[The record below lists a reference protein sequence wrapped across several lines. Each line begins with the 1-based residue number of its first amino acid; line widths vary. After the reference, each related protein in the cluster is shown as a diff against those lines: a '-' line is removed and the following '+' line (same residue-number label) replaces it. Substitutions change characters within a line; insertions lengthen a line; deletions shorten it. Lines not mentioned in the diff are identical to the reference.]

1 MKKILENIYDLNI
14 NDVIEYFF
22 GLANR
27 EDKMAFIHALSWNME
42 EALFLSAEARMRCEL
57 SILYLTYLVYKNDI
71 QMAEDSESSSKCN
84 IIDFT
89 TRKLQDEV
97 EDVESSGRCNIL
109 DLSTIEL
116 QDETED
122 AESSG
127 KSNILDLSTREL
139 LKEAK
144 KGIRAV
150 ELCNAMYI
158 EWYGQP
164 YIDLSNKYLKLKR

>member
-14 NDVIEYFF
+14 KDVIEYFF
-22 GLANR
+22 GLASR

-42 EALFLSAEARMRCEL
+42 EALFLSEKARMRCEFL
-57 SILYLTYLVYKNDI
+57 ILYLSYLVYKSDI
-71 QMAEDSESSSKCN
+71 QMA
-84 IIDFT
+84 
-89 TRKLQDEV
+89 
-97 EDVESSGRCNIL
+97 
-109 DLSTIEL
+109 
-116 QDETED
+116 ED

-127 KSNILDLSTREL
+127 KSNIIDFSTKKNA
-139 LKEAK
+139 KEAEE
-144 KGIRAV
+144 GIRAV